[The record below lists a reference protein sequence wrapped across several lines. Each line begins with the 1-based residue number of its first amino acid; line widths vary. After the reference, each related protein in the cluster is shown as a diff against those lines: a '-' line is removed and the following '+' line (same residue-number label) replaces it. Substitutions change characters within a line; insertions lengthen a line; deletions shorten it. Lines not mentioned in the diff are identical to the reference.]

1 MYVPYHQL
9 RVVHEEMLEEMMR
22 RGRMNPK
29 RPRKRSPGPR
39 RRPIEHTLATLL
51 VKFGRSL
58 ERFGQAHLVEDTPCG
73 AC

>member
-1 MYVPYHQL
+1 MHIPYSQV
-9 RVVHEEMLEEMMR
+9 RIVHEQMLAEMME

-39 RRPIEHTLATLL
+39 RRPIEHAFATFM

-58 ERFGQAHLVEDTPCG
+58 ERFGQAHLAEDTSRS